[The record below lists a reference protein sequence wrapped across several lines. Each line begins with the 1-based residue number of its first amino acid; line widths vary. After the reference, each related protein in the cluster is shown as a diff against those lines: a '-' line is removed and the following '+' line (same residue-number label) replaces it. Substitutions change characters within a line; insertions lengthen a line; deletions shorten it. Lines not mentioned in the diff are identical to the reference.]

1 MSSLMNE
8 LVGLWLLVVL
18 VAWVIYELRHH
29 LKWHPTDSLLL
40 AGTTVMHATKKD
52 PHREQEPSPEPID
65 PPSDVPLGDEPIDP
79 LDRPNA

>member
-29 LKWHPTDSLLL
+29 LKWHATDSLLL
-40 AGTTVMHATKKD
+40 VGTTVMRATKKE
-52 PHREQEPSPEPID
+52 PHSEQEPSPETID
-65 PPSDVPLGDEPIDP
+65 PPSDVPPGDEPIDP